1 MVGRTG
7 PMRLLR
13 HTTTMGRNV
22 RPPSNKDHLIVGNIT
37 LPTGRTS
44 IKLSFVEWQALR
56 HVCQSRNMSLDD
68 FCAEVE
74 ADPART
80 ERSRTMR
87 IRAAVLLHLL
97 QRLRVDIVAA

>member
-1 MVGRTG
+1 MVGGTVQ
-7 PMRLLR
+7 MRELCQ
-13 HTTTMGRNV
+13 TTTPGRNV
-22 RPPSNKDHLIVGNIT
+22 RPQSNRDQLIVGNIT

-44 IKLSFVEWQALR
+44 IKLSYVEWQALR

-74 ADPART
+74 ADPGRT

-87 IRAAVLLHLL
+87 IRAAVLLNLL
-97 QRLRVDIVAA
+97 QL

>member
-1 MVGRTG
+1 
-7 PMRLLR
+7 
-13 HTTTMGRNV
+13 
-22 RPPSNKDHLIVGNIT
+22 
-37 LPTGRTS
+37 
-44 IKLSFVEWQALR
+44 
-56 HVCQSRNMSLDD
+56 MSLDE

-97 QRLRVDIVAA
+97 RRLKVDMAAE

>member
-1 MVGRTG
+1 
-7 PMRLLR
+7 MR
-13 HTTTMGRNV
+13 
-22 RPPSNKDHLIVGNIT
+22 PSSNRDQLIVGNIT

-56 HVCQSRNMSLDD
+56 HVCQSRGMSLDD

-74 ADPART
+74 ADPSRT

-97 QRLRVDIVAA
+97 RRLRVDLAAE

>member
-1 MVGRTG
+1 
-7 PMRLLR
+7 
-13 HTTTMGRNV
+13 V
-22 RPPSNKDHLIVGNIT
+22 RPSTNRDQLIVGNIT

-56 HVCQSRNMSLDD
+56 HVCQSRGMSLDE

-97 QRLRVDIVAA
+97 RRLKVDMAAE